1 MIKRS
6 NFKNAVPV
14 HNPECLPPDLPRD
27 FYETKLKEA
36 LGTRVEA
43 LSASSIQQAV
53 EEHFRQHP
61 EQSRDARQVVAVAC
75 QVKRAQIAASREP
88 RMATQKP

>member
-6 NFKNAVPV
+6 NSQNAEQVQ
-14 HNPECLPPDLPRD
+14 NRELPKPDLPRD
-27 FYETKLKEA
+27 FYEAKLKEA
-36 LGTRVEA
+36 FGSRVDA
-43 LSASSIQQAV
+43 LSASGIQQAV

-75 QVKRAQIAASREP
+75 QVKKAQITAGRETG
-88 RMATQKP
+88 MCQ